1 MTIYNWFRIET
12 TTQQGFPD
20 LIGIAPHM
28 DTIFVECKIAK
39 ANKITLSPHQIS
51 MCLRLSTIA
60 PGKSF
65 IIVFSEHAKLIHGAR
80 EILYETSKWQKI
92 LEKGV
97 REPPIAVSWPGII
110 EFLKKNNG
118 LCPKKTCKT
127 YRGWRLGGRR
137 SIIFYKISTKNWQKT
152 ANYNLR

>member
-1 MTIYNWFRIET
+1 MKESSFVKLIKKNVTIYNWFRIET

-51 MCLRLSTIA
+51 MCLKLSTIT
-60 PGKSF
+60 PRKSF
-65 IIVFSEHAKLIHGAR
+65 IIVFSEHAKPIHGAR

-97 REPPIAVSWPGII
+97 REPPNAVSWPGII
-110 EFLKKNNG
+110 EFFKKNNG
-118 LCPKKTCKT
+118 L
-127 YRGWRLGGRR
+127 
-137 SIIFYKISTKNWQKT
+137 
-152 ANYNLR
+152 